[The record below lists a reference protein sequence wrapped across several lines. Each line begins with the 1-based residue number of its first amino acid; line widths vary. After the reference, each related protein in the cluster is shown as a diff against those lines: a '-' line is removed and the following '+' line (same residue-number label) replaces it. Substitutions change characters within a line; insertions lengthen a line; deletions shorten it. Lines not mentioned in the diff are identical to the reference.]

1 MPREEKIISKI
12 SFHANSRGRQ
22 DLALK
27 IPFADDFKSKKG
39 DLKCC
44 LIIKNKTKQNKTM
57 MLQSYIV

>member
-22 DLALK
+22 NLALK
-27 IPFADDFKSKKG
+27 IPFADDFESKKG

-44 LIIKNKTKQNKTM
+44 LIIKKKKP
-57 MLQSYIV
+57 